1 MQLVSGAVGD
11 RTLVR
16 LSLAAPLEAEPGL
29 RRIRVRPVLL
39 RAGYRLQFVWERA
52 TQDLTQNL
60 DPVDGLARLGDWL
73 GTSFAMGTVVTTSRT
88 ATVDLRRAGRPH
100 LEVRAVSTPP
110 AEASH
115 DRPKERAVDSTQRW
129 LQVLGVT
136 TAEGRVCRGMEAKF
150 RQIHRF
156 VELLDPLLVA
166 AGLKGEG
173 TSAPADGE
181 PLRLVDMG
189 CGKGYLT
196 FAAHE
201 HLGRESGRP
210 VRTRGVEVR
219 PELVEAA
226 NRHARECGMEGLEFV
241 AGAITDQV
249 TGPADV
255 LVALHACDTATDDAL
270 AAGIAAG
277 ARLLVVAPCCHREVR
292 PQLRPPR
299 VLEPVL
305 RHGILR
311 ERQAEFVTDAL
322 RSLLL
327 ETAGYEPRV
336 FEFISPEHTAKNLMI
351 AAVRRP
357 SGPEHRERAVGR
369 VRELAGAY
377 GIRRQRL
384 AEHLGVGL
392 EDPARVGEAFS

>member
-1 MQLVSGAVGD
+1 MQWVSGAVAD

-16 LSLAAPLEAEPGL
+16 LSLAAPSEAEPGL
-29 RRIRVRPVLL
+29 RRVRVRPVLL

-52 TQDLTQNL
+52 TQDVTQNL
-60 DPVDGLARLGDWL
+60 DPAEALARLGEWL
-73 GTSFAMGTVVTTSRT
+73 GTSFAMATVVTTSRT
-88 ATVDLRRAGRPH
+88 ATVDLRRAERPR
-100 LEVRAVSTPP
+100 LEVRAVSTLP

-115 DRPKERAVDSTQRW
+115 DRSKERAVDSTRRW
-129 LQVLGVT
+129 LQALGVT

-166 AGLKGEG
+166 AGLKGE
-173 TSAPADGE
+173 TPASAGGLE

-226 NRHARECGMEGLEFV
+226 NRHARDCGLEGLEFV
-241 AGAITDQV
+241 AGAIADQV
-249 TGPADV
+249 AGPADV

-292 PQLRPPR
+292 PQLKPPP

-357 SGPEHRERAVGR
+357 GGLEQRDRAIRR
-369 VRELAGAY
+369 VRELAAEY
-377 GIRRQRL
+377 SVRHQRL
-384 AEHLGVGL
+384 AGHLGISL
-392 EDPARVGEAFS
+392 EGPAEGGEACL

>member
-1 MQLVSGAVGD
+1 MA
-11 RTLVR
+11 
-16 LSLAAPLEAEPGL
+16 
-29 RRIRVRPVLL
+29 
-39 RAGYRLQFVWERA
+39 
-52 TQDLTQNL
+52 
-60 DPVDGLARLGDWL
+60 
-73 GTSFAMGTVVTTSRT
+73 TVVTTTRT
-88 ATVDLRRAGRPH
+88 ATVDLRRVGRPR
-100 LEVRAVSTPP
+100 LDVRVVSTPP

-115 DRPKERAVDSTQRW
+115 DRPKERAVDSTRRW

-166 AGLKGEG
+166 AGLKRETPASAGEM
-173 TSAPADGE
+173 E

-219 PELVEAA
+219 PDLVEAG
-226 NRHARECGMEGLEFV
+226 NRHVRECGMEGLEFV
-241 AGAITDQV
+241 AGAIAEQAV
-249 TGPADV
+249 GPADV

-292 PQLRPPR
+292 PQLRPPP

-357 SGPEHRERAVGR
+357 GGVEHRDRAIRR
-369 VRELAGAY
+369 VRALATGY
-377 GIRRQRL
+377 GVRHQRL
-384 AEHLGVGL
+384 AEHLGILL
-392 EDPARVGEAFS
+392 EETAEGGEGCL